1 MNTFDVGKEVSDK
14 YSLRGRVYS
23 KIRDDILKGRYSTD
37 EPIKEMQVSKEL
49 GVSRTPV
56 REALRQLELEE
67 LVTIIPNK
75 GAFVT
80 GITPKDI
87 QDIYAIRSLVE
98 GLSAKWAAKNATDQQ
113 IKELEEVLDLFEF
126 FYKRGNFEQ
135 LHELDNKFHKQI
147 YDISGSRILK
157 HVLSDFHN
165 YAQRVRKASLESSGR
180 AEVSLSEH
188 KDILTAIKNHDMKN
202 AEKLM
207 NKHVKNT
214 AKNVT
219 NNKLEQITTEHQK
232 SE

>member
-1 MNTFDVGKEVSDK
+1 MSTYDVGKEVSDK

-23 KIRDDILKGRYSTD
+23 KIRGDILKGRYAAD
-37 EPIKEMQVSKEL
+37 EPMKETQISKEL

-87 QDIYAIRSLVE
+87 QDIYTIRSLIE
-98 GLSAKWAAKNATDQQ
+98 GLSAKWAAQSANEAQ
-113 IKELEEVLDLFEF
+113 INQLQEVMDLAEF
-126 FYKRGNFEQ
+126 YLARGNFEQ
-135 LHELDNKFHKQI
+135 LHELDNKFHSLI
-147 YDISGSRILK
+147 YEISGSRILK
-157 HVLSDFHN
+157 HVLTDFHS
-165 YAQRVRKASLESSGR
+165 YAQRVRRASLASGDR
-180 AEVSLSEH
+180 AELSMQEH
-188 KDILTAIKNHDMKN
+188 KDILEAIKSKDMKN

-214 AKNVT
+214 AKHVT
-219 NNKLEQITTEHQK
+219 SHKLEQINE
-232 SE
+232 

>member
-1 MNTFDVGKEVSDK
+1 MSTFDVGKEVSDK

-23 KIRDDILKGRYSTD
+23 KIRGDILKGRYSAD
-37 EPIKEMQVSKEL
+37 EPMKETQISKEL

-87 QDIYAIRSLVE
+87 QDIYAIRSLIE
-98 GLSAKWAAKNATDQQ
+98 GLSAKWAALQASEEQ
-113 IKELEEVLDLFEF
+113 IKELEEVMDLVD
-126 FYKRGNFEQ
+126 FYLQRDNYEQ
-135 LHELDNKFHKQI
+135 LHELDNKFHALI
-147 YDISGSRILK
+147 YEISGSRILK
-157 HVLSDFHN
+157 HVLTDFHS
-165 YAQRVRKASLESSGR
+165 YAQRVRKASLESKGR
-180 AEVSLSEH
+180 ADMSMQEH
-188 KDILTAIKNHDMKN
+188 KAILDAIKNGDGKN

-219 NNKLEQITTEHQK
+219 TNKLEKINE
-232 SE
+232 